1 LVAVAVVLG
10 EQDLVQ
16 LAVLDLTLV
25 FGLAALL
32 LCVVLVVME
41 EQTLVLVLLELQ
53 ILVTVGWAAV
63 LLRRLLE
70 VLVVQVLLM

>member
-1 LVAVAVVLG
+1 MVLG